1 MYEKLDRLRAEVE
14 RCKKRIEDDRAKLRA
29 AEERLREAENSQI
42 LADVGAMHLSPEQLA
57 EFLKLA
63 TSGKLGAAGSGNA
76 FVEKSDRS
84 AYATD
89 DETENEDETEDF
101 EDEEN

>member
-14 RCKKRIEDDRAKLRA
+14 RCKKRIEDDRARLRA

-57 EFLKLA
+57 QFLKMVSLKA
-63 TSGKLGAAGSGNA
+63 PIPGGNP
-76 FVEKSDRS
+76 VKDDVNMEEEYEESEDS
-84 AYATD
+84 D
-89 DETENEDETEDF
+89 DEDN
-101 EDEEN
+101 

>member
-29 AEERLREAENSQI
+29 AEERLREAENNQI

-57 EFLKLA
+57 QFLKMVSLK
-63 TSGKLGAAGSGNA
+63 GPVPDGNP
-76 FVEKSDRS
+76 VKDDGNEEEDYEESEDS
-84 AYATD
+84 D
-89 DETENEDETEDF
+89 DEDN
-101 EDEEN
+101 